1 VVKDRPAPTQP
12 SGHERGPRARRTWL
26 HPWTGV
32 TILALDWLLF
42 GSNLLSGLAL
52 TPVVIVVGAV
62 TAFVST
68 CWIERQRAGRPLRHA
83 LGAALVAAVVVG
95 APLPL
100 AGTLVGAWVIAL
112 SGLPRPGR

>member
-1 VVKDRPAPTQP
+1 MVTDRPDPTP
-12 SGHERGPRARRTWL
+12 STGRERGPRPGRPWL

-52 TPVVIVVGAV
+52 TPVVIVAGAGL
-62 TAFVST
+62 AFVAT
-68 CWIERQRAGRPLRHA
+68 CWIERRRAGRPLRHA
-83 LGAALVAAVVVG
+83 LAAAIVAAVVVG

-100 AGTLVGAWVIAL
+100 AGTAVGAWVIAL
-112 SGLPRPGR
+112 SGLPRRGS